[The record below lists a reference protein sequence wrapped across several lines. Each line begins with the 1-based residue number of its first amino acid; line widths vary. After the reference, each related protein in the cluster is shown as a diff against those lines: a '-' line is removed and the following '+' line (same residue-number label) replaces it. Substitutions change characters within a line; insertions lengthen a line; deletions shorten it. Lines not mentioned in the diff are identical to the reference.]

1 VGSLTRGRGEYDAG
15 PQVGG
20 LGRNRTADT
29 RIFSPL
35 LYQLS
40 YQAEAGKPQFKHG
53 DGAMVNAGAGDGH
66 PGAKARVRY
75 TGRGTRQGERMVSR
89 PVPPPG
95 KLPKDYDR
103 LPVPQPQATSV
114 RKRDPKMLAIIDPG
128 KCFGRGCEYCVAVC
142 PVPDCIT
149 LTPDPAATTLHVLT
163 VNLDTC
169 IGCMACEKWCPDDYD
184 AIRMV
189 PFATVIKD
197 REAYETATF
206 SAELP
211 EKKIGG

>member
-1 VGSLTRGRGEYDAG
+1 
-15 PQVGG
+15 
-20 LGRNRTADT
+20 
-29 RIFSPL
+29 
-35 LYQLS
+35 
-40 YQAEAGKPQFKHG
+40 
-53 DGAMVNAGAGDGH
+53 
-66 PGAKARVRY
+66 
-75 TGRGTRQGERMVSR
+75 
-89 PVPPPG
+89 
-95 KLPKDYDR
+95 
-103 LPVPQPQATSV
+103 
-114 RKRDPKMLAIIDPG
+114 MLAIIDPG

-149 LTPDPAATTLHVLT
+149 LHPDPAAETLHVLS

-197 REAYETATF
+197 RVAYETATF

>member
-1 VGSLTRGRGEYDAG
+1 G
-15 PQVGG
+15 PQ
-20 LGRNRTADT
+20 LNHAAART
-29 RIFSPL
+29 
-35 LYQLS
+35 
-40 YQAEAGKPQFKHG
+40 
-53 DGAMVNAGAGDGH
+53 VNARRGPESFRNDSG
-66 PGAKARVRY
+66 RLRY
-75 TGRGTRQGERMVSR
+75 TGCGTKGEGM
-89 PVPPPG
+89 PAPPAV
-95 KLPKDYDR
+95 KLPKDYDK

-128 KCFGRGCEYCVAVC
+128 RCFGRGCEYCVAVC

-149 LTPDPAATTLHVLT
+149 YAPDPAPDADTLDVLS

-197 REAYETATF
+197 RPSYE
-206 SAELP
+206 
-211 EKKIGG
+211 

>member
-1 VGSLTRGRGEYDAG
+1 MEHAAARAVNGCGVGPRVWTVRR
-15 PQVGG
+15 
-20 LGRNRTADT
+20 
-29 RIFSPL
+29 FSYNPPMPWP
-35 LYQLS
+35 
-40 YQAEAGKPQFKHG
+40 AP
-53 DGAMVNAGAGDGH
+53 
-66 PGAKARVRY
+66 
-75 TGRGTRQGERMVSR
+75 
-89 PVPPPG
+89 PVG
-95 KLPKDYDR
+95 KLQKDYDK

-114 RKRDPKMLAIIDPG
+114 RKREPKLLAVIDPG

-149 LTPDPAATTLHVLT
+149 YAPDPASSMLHVLS

-189 PFATVIKD
+189 SFATVIKD
-197 REAYETATF
+197 RVAYETATF